1 MLDGQPEKLVK
12 GENCRIAGSANVK
25 DSVIWDDVFIEDGA
39 ELFRTI
45 IADGVKIKSG
55 ERFENVAIVRAEML
69 THCEEIPPKALKG
82 FMQGEN
88 YVVPLNQ

>member
-1 MLDGQPEKLVK
+1 LEEPKILGT
-12 GENCRIAGSANVK
+12 AGASVK
-25 DSVIWDDVFIEDGA
+25 DSVIWDDVSVADGA
-39 ELFRTI
+39 ELVRTI
-45 IADGVKIKSG
+45 VADDVEIKSG

-69 THCEEIPPKALKG
+69 ANCTEIPPKALKG